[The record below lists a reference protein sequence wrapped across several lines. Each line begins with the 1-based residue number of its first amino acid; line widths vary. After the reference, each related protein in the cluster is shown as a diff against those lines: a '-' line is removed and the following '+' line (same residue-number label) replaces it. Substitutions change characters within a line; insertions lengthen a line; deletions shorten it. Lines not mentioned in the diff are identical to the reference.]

1 MKKLIVIISLLISLC
16 SCDILGH
23 RESWDKLQE
32 HEDRIQKLEEM
43 CSRLNENITALQAVL
58 TALEC
63 NDYVTDVTKVMENG
77 VEIGYSI
84 TFAKGG
90 TVTIYHGNDG
100 ADGNTPKIG
109 IQKAS
114 DGEYYWTSDGEW
126 LTDEDGA
133 KIPAVVAGDG
143 DGKYITPQFRI
154 AEGEWYISYD
164 NGNSWME
171 FNKAS
176 EDDVL
181 FSEVTY
187 DEDFVYLTLQD
198 GTRLA
203 VPRSEGL
210 HASLSLERVST
221 DYALFVGTVLKKTLD
236 LKVTVY
242 YSTKADLTVYD
253 YKGKASVT
261 KFEGDSFTLK
271 VAGLYHGVKY
281 YYFTEVIAGGDVH
294 YSSVKEFTTE
304 VDTEDKTIRLASC
317 GAEFF
322 DEHILYHDKYDLK
335 PREDYFTYMN
345 VAVKPGTTYIST
357 EGGCRMW
364 FLDSD
369 RNPISTLNIMQIS
382 PKYQFTTPDD
392 CFYIS
397 ISFGLKS
404 DTVESETA
412 AIEEKVAEALMSD
425 YEKLIAEHYK
435 QWIKPVVT
443 TAATYPKLNT
453 TNDFLPLGST
463 TPGIIYSSTFRDGT
477 DVLWNM
483 NPSTYYSAVKNPASV
498 LYTEDNRGKV
508 WNEAGYYGSV
518 CSTTALKC
526 CGYKLPHTSYEIKEF
541 WTEKTNHSA
550 NNIEAGDILWTDGH
564 VAAVVEV
571 TKGID
576 GIVRSIKIIEQAAYV
591 RVFDILSQNWDSYFS
606 SHWKSIFRSEIDKDF
621 GAPVEYPDN
630 FSIIFS
636 RGNNTYVSDYSTM
649 LFYIPTAEKVFMTKN
664 GQTWQYEKEEFP
676 VREVNGVTVY
686 NLASLFNGVGDY
698 YFHTEENTTDICIKV
713 IDKGTLTISG
723 GIATISGYENCT
735 PFAYSV
741 VEILPSASSSLYNF
755 WMAPEGYTSQHVNG
769 SYNYIDQN
777 SFEVNNIPSTGKY
790 KIVVYYET
798 GYGWAR
804 ELSNDII

>member
-23 RESWDKLQE
+23 REIWDKLQE
-32 HEDRIQKLEEM
+32 HEDRIAKLEVLCE
-43 CSRLNENITALQAVL
+43 RLNENISALQTVL

-63 NDYVTDVTKVMENG
+63 NDYVTDVTKIMENG

-90 TVTIYHGNDG
+90 TVTIYHGSDG
-100 ADGNTPKIG
+100 TDGSAPKIG
-109 IQKAS
+109 IRKAS
-114 DGEYYWTSDGEW
+114 DGEYYWTSNGEWMTGEDGE
-126 LTDEDGA
+126 
-133 KIPAVVAGDG
+133 KIPAAVSET
-143 DGKYITPQFRI
+143 DGKYIIPQFRI

-369 RNPISTLNIMQIS
+369 RNPISTTNILQTS
-382 PKYQFTTPDD
+382 PKFQFTTPDN
-392 CFYIS
+392 CFYVS
-397 ISFGLKS
+397 ISFGIKS
-404 DTVESETA
+404 ATIEPETA
-412 AIEEKVAEALMSD
+412 AISEIAVKMPMSD
-425 YEKLIAEHYK
+425 YEKIAAAHYK
-435 QWIKPVVT
+435 QWTKPVVT

-453 TNDFLPLGST
+453 TSDFIPLGSS

-477 DVLWNM
+477 DAIWNI
-483 NPSTYYSAVKNPASV
+483 NPSTYYSAVMNPASV
-498 LYTEDNRGKV
+498 LYTEDNRGRV

-518 CSTTALKC
+518 CNTTATKC
-526 CGYKLPHTSYEIKEF
+526 CGYRFPHSTIEIHEY
-541 WTEKTNHSA
+541 WPEKTDHSID
-550 NNIEAGDILWTDGH
+550 NVESGDILWTSGH
-564 VAAVVEV
+564 VAGVVEV
-571 TKGID
+571 IRNGD
-576 GIVRSIKIIEQAAYV
+576 GTTRSVKIVEQSSYV
-591 RVFDILSQNWDSYFS
+591 RVFEITRENWDSYFS
-606 SHWKSIFRSEIDKDF
+606 SHWTTIHRGEIDADF
-621 GAPVEYPDN
+621 KAPVEHPEN
-630 FSIIFS
+630 HSIIFA

-649 LFYIPTAEKVFMTKN
+649 LFYIPTAEKVFLTKN
-664 GQTWQYEKEEFP
+664 GQTRQYEKEVFP
-676 VREVNGVTVY
+676 VREVNGVNVY
-686 NLASLFNGVGDY
+686 DLASLFDGVGDY
-698 YFHTEENTTDICIKV
+698 YLHTEENATDICIKV
-713 IDKGTLTISG
+713 IDKGVVSVSG
-723 GIATISGYENCT
+723 SSAVISGYSNCK
-735 PFAYSV
+735 PLVYQV
-741 VEILPSASSSLYNF
+741 VEILPKASSSSYNF
-755 WMAPEGYTSQHVNG
+755 WNAPEGYTSMYVYN
-769 SYNYIDQN
+769 SYKDITQDA
-777 SFEVNNIPSTGKY
+777 FEIEKIPASGRY
-790 KIVVYYET
+790 KIVVFYET

-804 ELSNDII
+804 EFSNDIL